1 MKYFDILGGDV
12 VIHADALAIPCFNDI
27 WVNHKKDVATRIIK
41 YIVLNNHPKSPY
53 VMSMST
59 EKRAEKLQERLLS
72 GIDISN
78 EYLVAA
84 EAEYLEF
91 TNTLSLQMLS
101 GIRMGLEDMS
111 ASLKARKRSGEMSF
125 RDMNDLLNMASRAEK
140 AIKSIQDLE
149 QKVNAEEHGSSRVN
163 GGNKVGYYELPK

>member
-1 MKYFDILGGDV
+1 MNYFDIIGGDV

-27 WVNHKKDVATRIIK
+27 WKNHEKDIATRIIK

-53 VMSMST
+53 VVSMSK
-59 EKRAEKLQERLLS
+59 EKRAEKLKERLLD
-72 GIDISN
+72 GIDISDK
-78 EYLVAA
+78 YLVAA
-84 EAEYLEF
+84 ETEYNEF

-111 ASLKARKRSGEMSF
+111 ASLIARKRSGEMSF

-149 QKVNAEEHGSSRVN
+149 QKVNAEELGSSRVK